1 MAKKASKKKTSI
13 SAKKKKKNTG
23 SVKSNTAKNKTST
36 NTKNKGKEY
45 AGSTPVETA
54 PIPDAINNEVKDV
67 VENIKSNVEENTSF
81 ADAIYNGINNA
92 IGGTNPNQFITL
104 MLPGIILNAKD
115 YAYDYDSNA
124 PKSVIIE
131 QNESRLANK
140 MFDPCRMT
148 GCDNGFSLPYQYK
161 AALDMLTP
169 KINKTLAEQKTR
181 LRQLLISDYPYDF
194 GDGSETIYSLQ
205 EVYFRLYDE
214 YMAEVSRWNKV
225 QQEKKMELQKKFPIN
240 SEYNEAYLEWYE
252 LNAELYLNEIEE
264 KKSKILSVFSPNDM
278 KTLEGVLDSGCGA
291 ELQEARQAL
300 LNERRITPGGGSVYP
315 VRFSPPDWFKLI
327 GTSFTPADLLRSP
340 EEISDEL
347 QIFSVR
353 RMELYSF
360 VLNTAALIKKDDI
373 VALCKIAKKNKDAMD
388 ENKSTFVNNYGTAIN
403 RVIYSAVDLK
413 TTFATRSKMQKN
425 VLKRLSLRA
434 EPLLNKNIKSVG
446 QVVSNISSNLDKY
459 AEIQQQYVYQMSI
472 LIKSLENLFLQ
483 QNSTSYARFNDLL
496 APIFKQLSYIDDKIA
511 KLQQQMEI
519 SSEFYEE
526 GKTDRLNATD
536 STVIVPEG
544 FTQVH
549 IVSNFSELT
558 KSMTNAYKTTS
569 KGIEFLFLGTKKQK
583 SNSFVLETLLEQSC
597 DVEIDMNVSK
607 VGIERDWFNP
617 GVFALTRDMLKLG
630 DTMISPAND
639 YTDMSDERMGEMQ
652 KCLFPAYPIAMI
664 IARDIKLSFKFKQT
678 GNIEEYYQYF
688 EKHAKYGGDFLIFK
702 GSGVSSKNSS
712 GVHSCLVNDNT
723 IVLKIDTTQLIGYY
737 QEATR
742 ADKSAKFDVTSVN
755 NREKESYQSISDFVS
770 NYKNV
775 LSSSERLVRLR
786 GYRTK
791 YGSEVANADDS
802 NDINNRNTGINNK

>member
-1 MAKKASKKKTSI
+1 MAKKTSKKKTSI

-23 SVKSNTAKNKTST
+23 STKT
-36 NTKNKGKEY
+36 NTTKKSS
-45 AGSTPVETA
+45 STSKKSKDKANDDSIPVEND
-54 PIPDAINNEVKDV
+54 PIPEAINNEVKEV
-67 VENIKSNVEENTSF
+67 IESVRSITEGNTSF
-81 ADAIYNGINNA
+81 ADAIYNGISNA

-124 PKSVIIE
+124 PKSVIVE

-148 GCDNGFSLPYQYK
+148 GSDNGFSLPYQYK

-169 KINKTLAEQKTR
+169 KINKTLAEQKTK

-194 GDGSETIYSLQ
+194 GDGSETVYSLQ

-214 YMAEVSRWNKV
+214 YMAEVSHWNKV
-225 QQEKKMELQKKFPIN
+225 QQEKKTELQKKFPIN

-252 LNAELYLNEIEE
+252 HNAELYLNEIEE

-278 KTLEGVLDSGCGA
+278 KTLEGILDSGCGA

-300 LNERRITPGGGSVYP
+300 LNERKLTPGGGSVYP

-327 GTSFTPADLLRSP
+327 GSSFTPADLLRSP
-340 EEISDEL
+340 EEISEEL

-360 VLNTAALIKKDDI
+360 VLNTAALIKNADI
-373 VALCKIAKKNKDAMD
+373 VTLYNSAKKFKDVLDD
-388 ENKSTFVNNYGTAIN
+388 EKSPFVKSYGTAIN
-403 RVIYSAVDLK
+403 KVIYSAIDIK
-413 TTFATRSKMQKN
+413 TALAARSKMQQS
-425 VLKRLSLRA
+425 VLKRLSLKA
-434 EPLLNKNIKSVG
+434 EPLLNKNLKSAG
-446 QVVSNISSNLDKY
+446 DVVSTISSNLGKY
-459 AEIQQQYVYQMSI
+459 ADIQQQYINQMSQ
-472 LIKSLENLFLQ
+472 LISALESLLLEKSTV
-483 QNSTSYARFNDLL
+483 SHAHFNDLL
-496 APIFKQLSYIDDKIA
+496 APVFKQLRYIDEKIA

-549 IVSNFSELT
+549 ISSNFSELT
-558 KSMTNAYKTTS
+558 KSMTNVYKTTS
-569 KGIEFLFLGTKKQK
+569 KGIEFLFLGTKNQT
-583 SNSFVLETLLEQSC
+583 SATPVLETLLDQSC

-630 DTMISPAND
+630 DTLISPADD
-639 YTDMSDERMGEMQ
+639 YTDMSDERLGEMQ
-652 KCLFPAYPIAMI
+652 KCLFPSYPIAMI

-678 GNIEEYYQYF
+678 ANIEEFYQYF

-702 GSGVSSKNSS
+702 GTSITSGNPS
-712 GVHSCLVNDNT
+712 GVHSCLVNDDT

-742 ADKSAKFDVTSVN
+742 ADKSAKFEATSISSH
-755 NREKESYQSISDFVS
+755 EKKSFQSISDFVS

-775 LSSSERLVRLR
+775 LSSSERLVRLHSYHAR
-786 GYRTK
+786 HNGD
-791 YGSEVANADDS
+791 VANYGKKDRPSDS
-802 NDINNRNTGINNK
+802 STGS